1 MGSRRERQ
9 ADRRPDGIRSRK
21 AAASLGDVGPTDPGR
36 AAVHRSSAG
45 VEIADQSVTTGP
57 AQSVTPE
64 QQPRKD
70 EIMSIQQL
78 DARLVLHQ
86 ALAEGALRRGDRVS
100 VTVHERAA
108 ASLSKIS
115 CGYRRRRR
123 GCRLALSRPELQQL
137 TSYRTARIVCG
148 RFGRGA

>member
-45 VEIADQSVTTGP
+45 VEIADQSVTARP
-57 AQSVTPE
+57 ARSVTPE

-70 EIMSIQQL
+70 ESMSIQQL

-108 ASLSKIS
+108 ASLSKIRADIADAAE
-115 CGYRRRRR
+115 G
-123 GCRLALSRPELQQL
+123 AASR
-137 TSYRTARIVCG
+137 
-148 RFGRGA
+148 